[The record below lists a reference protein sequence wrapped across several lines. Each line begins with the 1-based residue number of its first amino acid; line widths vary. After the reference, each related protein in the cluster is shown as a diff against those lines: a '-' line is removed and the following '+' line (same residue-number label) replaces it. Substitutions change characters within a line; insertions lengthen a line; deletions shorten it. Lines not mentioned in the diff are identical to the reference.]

1 MSKLFKTYGFYCL
14 NQTHPAQALW
24 APDSMLA
31 LNSHSVNT
39 CWINKHSWPLNR
51 MFELHWSTYT
61 WIYFSITM
69 YYSTTLFVVIEST
82 ESRIWTYI
90 WKADD
95 KLYTNIQLLGAPN
108 PLRVQESAAQVDS
121 TVFVY
126 TSGTQTFVRI
136 CMLDIWSRSRSGS
149 ENSRSSA
156 QSTYLWTKVKNS
168 HSN

>member
-1 MSKLFKTYGFYCL
+1 
-14 NQTHPAQALW
+14 
-24 APDSMLA
+24 
-31 LNSHSVNT
+31 
-39 CWINKHSWPLNR
+39 
-51 MFELHWSTYT
+51 
-61 WIYFSITM
+61 M

-136 CMLDIWSRSRSGS
+136 CMLDI
-149 ENSRSSA
+149 
-156 QSTYLWTKVKNS
+156 
-168 HSN
+168 